1 MNKKKLNSDKIND
14 KTNVIK
20 PMSKKILIMKKESL
34 WNMMMKNLKVKKLL
48 SKVISKSCIKNT
60 FYNDSWIFNNET
72 FAYKI

>member
-34 WNMMMKNLKVKKLL
+34 KSESEEVTEQSNFQILHKKYLL
-48 SKVISKSCIKNT
+48 Q
-60 FYNDSWIFNNET
+60 
-72 FAYKI
+72 